1 MVYKGDYAP
10 AELLCPRTYKWVEL
24 DERIRKLID
33 SNPKDPSLSSA
44 GVEVDPRMSQSELS

>member
-24 DERIRKLID
+24 DERIRKQID
-33 SNPKDPSLSSA
+33 QAPKNPSLSS
-44 GVEVDPRMSQSELS
+44 ENTEID